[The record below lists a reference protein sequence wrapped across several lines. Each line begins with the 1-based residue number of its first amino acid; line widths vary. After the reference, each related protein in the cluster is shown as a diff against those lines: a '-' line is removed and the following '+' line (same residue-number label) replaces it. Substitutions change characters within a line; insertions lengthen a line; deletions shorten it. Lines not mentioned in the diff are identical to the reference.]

1 MCKSAVA
8 TYITAITCLGCD
20 ELINSVRI
28 CISKVTGFTFFL
40 FWAPAPKG
48 WVSFDVLLLGASRVR
63 SERSRPLEGAP
74 HSCMPLAGVFGEGAS
89 VVEDMTRLKRQW
101 HCDAS
106 GLHLCTLSLLF
117 RRSGSAL
124 LSRREAQS
132 CCLQATVTWGLL
144 PVVPAGC
151 GEGTTLWGCRGFCP
165 VMDCCSPCW

>member
-1 MCKSAVA
+1 M
-8 TYITAITCLGCD
+8 
-20 ELINSVRI
+20 
-28 CISKVTGFTFFL
+28 
-40 FWAPAPKG
+40 
-48 WVSFDVLLLGASRVR
+48 SFDVLLLGASRVR

-124 LSRREAQS
+124 LSRREAQP

-144 PVVPAGC
+144 PVVPAG
-151 GEGTTLWGCRGFCP
+151 GWGGNDAVGLQRVLPSDGLLLSVLVKPLDFGKQVRFLAWILLRACVC
-165 VMDCCSPCW
+165 VWV